1 MKFKA
6 PKRHG
11 SPKLWAM
18 LLANEGT
25 TVRFKNAVVMKLC
38 KVAHPNKPGW
48 SKTVALLNATKT
60 LSKTQREEAWRL
72 LRTIPAEGE

>member
-11 SPKLWAM
+11 SPKLWAV
-18 LLANEGT
+18 LLADEGIAVKFRNA
-25 TVRFKNAVVMKLC
+25 TVLKLC

-60 LSKTQREEAWRL
+60 LSEKQREEAWKL